1 MTFEIGNQE
10 QQQRFREE
18 HQLFLE
24 KLPSLLD
31 AANAAFARQVTLA
44 TVTDRLVFSLGSS
57 CAEDFGEI
65 LLLCGNG
72 YGIGAKKILRG
83 MYERAVTAWHLH
95 NHPEE
100 AENFVDFGW
109 VREYQFMK
117 KLKEAFGEKLFDDHP
132 DCRKNFEEAR
142 AKYEKGKQKFTVSV
156 CKKCGTTRLNHTWT
170 KLDFVTMARK
180 VKSLGEPS
188 IIMAAYHDPTQQA
201 HATMGA
207 LLAKMKQ
214 RPTGGVAF
222 GQDLEREEQAVK
234 GVLVTAHGALLSV
247 LDLQFDHFELTTL
260 EQPLRRCVQDFNE
273 IWGNTDAIM

>member
-1 MTFEIGNQE
+1 MTFLIGNQE
-10 QQQRFREE
+10 QQHSFREE
-18 HQLFLE
+18 YQLFLE
-24 KLPSLLD
+24 KLPNLLD
-31 AANAAFARQVTLA
+31 VVNAAFTRQVTLA
-44 TVTDRLVFSLGSS
+44 AVTDRLVFSLGSN

-109 VREYQFMK
+109 VRQYQLMK

-132 DCRKNFEEAR
+132 DRRKNFEEAR
-142 AKYEKGKQKFTVSV
+142 AKYEKAKPKFTVSV
-156 CKKCGTTRLNHTWT
+156 CKKCRTTRLNHTWT

-180 VKSLGEPS
+180 IEILGEPA
-188 IIMAAYHDPTQQA
+188 IIMAAYDDPTQQA

-207 LLAKMKQ
+207 LLAKMK
-214 RPTGGVAF
+214 RSPTSGVVF
-222 GQDLEREEQAVK
+222 GRDLEREEQAVK
-234 GVLVTAHGALLSV
+234 GVLVTAHGILLAV
-247 LDLQFDHFELTTL
+247 LELQLVHFGLTTL
-260 EQPLRRCVQDFNE
+260 EQPLRCCSQDFKE
-273 IWGNTDAIM
+273 IWVNSGQ